1 MSEKRRQ
8 PINKPQPAS
17 APAEYITIPVAE
29 YNHLTHMANLL
40 EIIMYDHTPY
50 HEAVGIVKNVLISN
64 GLLKEAGVEE

>member
-8 PINKPQPAS
+8 PIDKPQLTA
-17 APAEYITIPVAE
+17 AAGYITIPVEE

-50 HEAVGIVKNVLISN
+50 HDAVGIVKNVLKSN

>member
-8 PINKPQPAS
+8 PINKPQPTVA
-17 APAEYITIPVAE
+17 AEYITIPVAE

-50 HEAVGIVKNVLISN
+50 HDAVGIVKNVLISN
-64 GLLKEAGVEE
+64 GLLKEAGVEG